1 LVINVQSIHDAR
13 SEKHQVIDHYVY
25 KGYIIQNIY
34 VKNVEFSSILKTS
47 FCRKRDFFGIRLRY
61 KYNERRS
68 GALELY
74 FLFVWLFL

>member
-47 FCRKRDFFGIRLRY
+47 FCRKRDFFGI
-61 KYNERRS
+61 
-68 GALELY
+68 
-74 FLFVWLFL
+74 